1 MKMKLPFE
9 DPEYSKGR
17 YNTWLMP
24 WIRKRIAHNMDVLA
38 LVVGPRGSGKSYSAL
53 ELAYTCDSTFNQEK
67 VFFDVTEFVDYIIDG
82 KLSKG
87 NAAILD
93 DAGVFMNSRDWRSIQ
108 NKAIS
113 IVAQSF
119 RYKNL
124 ITFITVPKENYI
136 DAQTRG
142 LFNITF
148 EATDEQGVF
157 KVKLPKPNPFRRGED
172 MLVYP
177 REQVPTKGLRTRTVT
192 VKTTKFH
199 LPPQWLIDQY
209 EAKRDIEIRKK
220 QKEVQEQLH
229 SIGREK
235 NNNGS
240 SKKGR
245 NPNSIKNLKQFRGKK
260 QQGENT
266 ESPTE
271 RKQVFPEASPETYSH

>member
-1 MKMKLPFE
+1 MKLPFE
-9 DPEYSKGR
+9 DPEYSEGR
-17 YNTWLMP
+17 YDTWLMP
-24 WIRKRIAHNMDVLA
+24 WIRNRIAHNMDVLA

-67 VFFDVTEFVDYIIDG
+67 VFFDVTEFVDYVIDG
-82 KLSKG
+82 KLTKG

-93 DAGVFMNSRDWRSIQ
+93 DAGVFMNSRDWQSIQ

-172 MLVYP
+172 MLIYP
-177 REQVPTKGLRTRTVT
+177 RVQVPTKGLRNRTVT

-199 LPPQWLIDQY
+199 LPPRWLIDQY
-209 EAKRDIEIRKK
+209 EVKRDIEIKKK

-229 SIGREK
+229 LMK
-235 NNNGS
+235 N
-240 SKKGR
+240 KQKPETKPKR
-245 NPNSIKNLKQFRGKK
+245 KINPNSIKNLKNVNGRK
-260 QQGENT
+260 NID
-266 ESPTE
+266 SNIE
-271 RKQVFPEASPETYSH
+271 RKRVISESSLENL